1 MKSPK
6 GVGGVKNAAK
16 SGKGKGYGK
25 RPKDAVIKERIAE
38 MIGLLARSP
47 AVHISALHAVFCAK
61 WNCHYLTVNRMLIRA
76 RREMTERLHRSKE
89 VFRVESLAF
98 YEAIAV
104 DPNATA
110 GEKIR
115 ARERVDR
122 LFGLDAPMKTEVSGP
137 EGGPIAFGEVKVY
150 VPAKRPLVL
159 TGTGDVESDRG
170 GNGEAKHQDGNGE
183 HGNGEA

>member
-6 GVGGVKNAAK
+6 GVGGRAHALKN
-16 SGKGKGYGK
+16 GKGKGYGL
-25 RPKDAVIKERIAE
+25 RPKDAVIRERIAE

-47 AVHISALHAVFCAK
+47 AVHISSLHNLFCAK
-61 WNCHYLTVNRMLIRA
+61 WNCHWMTVNRILIRA
-76 RREMTERLHRSKE
+76 RREMTERLNRSKE

-115 ARERVDR
+115 ARERVDK
-122 LFGLDAPMKTEVSGP
+122 LFGLDAPVRAEVSGP
-137 EGGPIAFGEVKVY
+137 EGAPIAFGEVKVY

-159 TGTGDVESDRG
+159 SDGTDVESER
-170 GNGEAKHQDGNGE
+170 GNGEAGGNGE